1 LTSIY
6 AQSYTLN
13 IRANDSINSSIIES
27 LNYVEK
33 HHAKENIIN
42 EIDVFSKKLALK
54 GYINNNYSLSQNDT
68 IFNCEFYLNNKIDN
82 VLIYYQR
89 NVIKEKLLKKISAT
103 YNDTVFEIQTDRIEF
118 ALNSIINHFENNGA
132 SFTNAS
138 LVNLKQHDDKIIA
151 ELDLNISPQRI
162 INQIVIKGYDQ
173 FPKKYIKQHLGL
185 KRKSIFNLN
194 TIKAV
199 HASLNTIPFIS
210 QLKKPEVLFTKD
222 STSLYIYVEK
232 KALSSFDGIIGFS
245 NQQNTNKLVFNG
257 FLNLNLNNLFNK
269 GESFGLNWKNNG
281 DDTETLHLKI
291 ENPYLFNTKF
301 STLGEFSILKQD
313 SSFVNTK
320 SLLQVNFNIN
330 KRNSINT
337 IYSNEKSNTTS
348 NANTLFNISE
358 FKSTFIGLSFNHK
371 ILNNTKNIN
380 QHLNFEYLRGE
391 RINNSTKNNQEKIKL
406 SAECLFELNQ
416 KQSIL
421 LKNKSELLIG
431 NNLFQ
436 NELFRIGGVNSI
448 RGFDEQSIFTSKYSI
463 SNVEYQYYTNKETF
477 LYSITDIGIIQDD
490 LLDKASLLF
499 GVGLGYSIT
508 SPNSVLNISYAI
520 GKNEGASFNVKNSRI
535 HIKITYPF

>member
-1 LTSIY
+1 M
-6 AQSYTLN
+6 N
-13 IRANDSINSSIIES
+13 IRANDSINSSILES

-42 EIDVFSKKLALK
+42 EIDIFSKKLALK
-54 GYINNNYSLSQNDT
+54 GYINNSYSLSQNDT
-68 IFNCEFYLNNKIDN
+68 IFNCEFHLNNKIDN

-89 NVIKEKLLKKISAT
+89 NSIKDKLLKKISTT

-118 ALNSIINHFENNGA
+118 VLNTLVNHFENTGA
-132 SFTNAS
+132 SFSNAS
-138 LVNLKQHDDKIIA
+138 LVHLKQHDNNIIA
-151 ELDLNISPQRI
+151 ELDLNISPKRI

-173 FPKKYIKQHLGL
+173 FPKKYIKHHLGL

-257 FLNLNLNNLFNK
+257 FLNLNLNNLFDK

-320 SLLQVNFNIN
+320 SLLQVNFNLN
-330 KRNSINT
+330 KSNSINT

-348 NANTLFNISE
+348 NANTLLNISE
-358 FKSTFIGLSFNHK
+358 FKSTFIGFSFNHK
-371 ILNNTKNIN
+371 LLSSSKNTD

-406 SAECLFELNQ
+406 SAEYLFELNQ

-421 LKNKSELLIG
+421 LKNKSELLMG
-431 NNLFQ
+431 KNLFQ
-436 NELFRIGGVNSI
+436 NELYRIGGVNTI

-463 SNVEYQYYTNKETF
+463 TNIEYQYYTNKETF
-477 LYSITDIGIIQDD
+477 LYSITDMAVIQDEIFN
-490 LLDKASLLF
+490 KTSLLF
-499 GVGLGYSIT
+499 GVGLGYSIAST
-508 SPNSVLNISYAI
+508 NSVLNISYAI
-520 GKNEGASFNVKNSRI
+520 GKNEGTSFNVKNSRI
-535 HIKITYPF
+535 HVKITFPF